1 MSRDSQGP
9 RKTFS
14 KGGSSDFNKRK
25 SFSSSDKAK
34 RPRSSGDSSEKRPYT
49 KREDS
54 SKDQVNQVLV
64 IQEKKEHLVNAK
76 MEVLNLNQ
84 AVALVVEKNV
94 RTQKEKIVKTDLA
107 EVLEM
112 AKESH
117 L

>member
-1 MSRDSQGP
+1 MDQ
-9 RKTFS
+9 
-14 KGGSSDFNKRK
+14 
-25 SFSSSDKAK
+25 
-34 RPRSSGDSSEKRPYT
+34 EK
-49 KREDS
+49 
-54 SKDQVNQVLV
+54 VLV

-84 AVALVVEKNV
+84 AVALVVAKNV
-94 RTQKEKIVKTDLA
+94 RTQKEKEVVKIDHA